1 VRYTTDM
8 HTHNWLHWRYATK
21 KFDTS
26 KALPAEDLE
35 YILAAGNLA
44 ATSYGLQPFNIIV
57 VTDEAKKQA
66 LMGHAYNQL
75 QVGENAALI
84 VLAARTDV
92 DATFIATYTAR
103 IESERGLP
111 AGAIDGYKDM
121 MTGHLTSLSA
131 ETRLVWAQ
139 KQAYIALGT
148 MMVAAAEKQV
158 DSCPMEGFDPAK
170 FDEVLG
176 LAAMNLHATIVLPIG
191 YRSSTDET
199 AQYKKVRRTLAD
211 IVVRM

>member
-1 VRYTTDM
+1 M

-66 LMGHAYNQL
+66 LMGHAYNQP

-111 AGAIDGYKDM
+111 AGSIDGYKDM
-121 MTGHLTSLSA
+121 MTGHLTSLP
-131 ETRLVWAQ
+131 EEVRLVWAQ

-176 LAAMNLHATIVLPIG
+176 LTDMNLHATIVLPIG
-191 YRSSTDET
+191 YRSSADET
-199 AQYKKVRRTLAD
+199 AQYKKVRRALED